1 MITRIFSLGLVCW
14 LSVHSGAHAQTDD
27 PFETYNRA
35 IFSFNE
41 TVDSALIKPL
51 AETYKAITPEIVDN
65 SITNFFGNLGD
76 VITVAN
82 DLLQFKFEQAANDTT
97 RVVLNSTFGILGLF
111 DVASAWGIPKNQEDF
126 GQTLG
131 IWGLDEGY
139 YIVLPLLGP
148 SSTRDVW
155 RWPVDYLFSPV
166 TYVDPATDRWIM
178 RGVDLLDTRADL
190 FRAERAF
197 SDAALDPYTFQ
208 REAYLQRRRN
218 LVYDGNPPPLRM
230 DFDEDEAADQETD
243 EAADQE
249 TVEPAQ

>member
-1 MITRIFSLGLVCW
+1 MITRILSLALLCW
-14 LSVHSGAHAQTDD
+14 LTVQSNVHAQTED
-27 PFETYNRA
+27 PLESYNRMM
-35 IFSFNE
+35 FSFNE
-41 TVDSALIKPL
+41 TVDSALLKPL
-51 AETYKAITPEIVDN
+51 AETYKAITPEIVDE

-82 DLLQFKFEQAANDTT
+82 DLLQFKFEQAANDTA
-97 RVVLNSTFGILGLF
+97 RVMLNSTFGLLGLF

-131 IWGLDEGY
+131 VWGLGEGY

-155 RWPVDYLFSPV
+155 RLPVDYLFNPV

-178 RGVDLLDTRADL
+178 RGIDLLDTRADL
-190 FRAERAF
+190 FRAERALG
-197 SDAALDPYTFQ
+197 DAALDPYTFQ
-208 REAYLQRRRN
+208 REAYLQRRRS
-218 LVYDGNPPPLRM
+218 LVFDGNPPLPQF
-230 DFDEDEAADQETD
+230 DFDDEETVDDSAA
-243 EAADQE
+243 QE